1 MNPRI
6 AASSPAASALLIV
19 ADSERNADMLYA
31 SGFFVPDPFIYLKN
45 NQSVHLVLS
54 DLEMDRAAKHLPNAT
69 IHSFSKLREQTAQ
82 AGISNPNI
90 GHVAGRLLKNDL
102 GISQVRV
109 PANFPFG
116 VAESIRETWP
126 DISFLIDC
134 PFPERAVKSPAEIR
148 KIQQI
153 LRLTQEGLRAGISL
167 IRNADIKKDGRLWH
181 QGRPLTSEKV
191 RAAIHTTIG
200 SLGGLPG
207 NTIVAGGS
215 QACDPHERGSGPLR
229 AHLPIIIDVFPR
241 SETTGYFGDLTRTVV
256 KGRASE
262 SVRKIYQ
269 SVLQAQQTALNAIC
283 DGAKARK
290 VHEAVEGAF
299 DSLGYRTERRNH
311 HMQGFFHGTGHGLG
325 LELHEA
331 PSIGKTSTDHLQ
343 TGNVITVEPG
353 LYYSGIGGV
362 RIEDVALIQEDGRP
376 RALTDFE
383 KTLEL

>member
-1 MNPRI
+1 MNPN
-6 AASSPAASALLIV
+6 AVDSTTAVSALLLV

-31 SGFFVPDPFIYLKN
+31 TGLFVPDPFIYLKN
-45 NQSVHLVLS
+45 NQAVHLVLH
-54 DLEMDRAAKHLPNAT
+54 DLEMDRTAKHLPDAT

-82 AGISNPNI
+82 SGISNPNI
-90 GHVAGRLLKNDL
+90 GHIAGRLLNNL

-116 VAESIRETWP
+116 VAEIIRETWP
-126 DISFLIDC
+126 DISLSSDC
-134 PFPERAVKSPAEIR
+134 PFPKRAVKSPAEIR

-153 LRLTQEGLRAGISL
+153 LRLTQEGLHAGISL
-167 IRNADIKKDGRLWH
+167 IRNAKIKKDGRLWH

-200 SLGGLPG
+200 SLGGLPS

-215 QACDPHERGSGPLR
+215 QACDPHERGSGPLK
-229 AHLPIIIDVFPR
+229 AHLPILIDVFPR
-241 SETTGYFGDLTRTVV
+241 SEATGYFGDLTRTVV

-262 SVRKIYQ
+262 SVRRIYQ
-269 SVLQAQQTALNAIC
+269 SVLQAQQTALNAIRS
-283 DGAKARK
+283 GAKARK
-290 VHEAVEGAF
+290 IHAAVEGAF
-299 DSLGYRTERRNH
+299 ESLGYKTERRNN

-331 PSIGKTSTDHLQ
+331 PSIGKISFDTLQ
-343 TGNVITVEPG
+343 TGNVVTVEPG
-353 LYYSGIGGV
+353 LYYSEIGGV
-362 RIEDVALIQEDGRP
+362 RIEDVTLIQEDSPP
-376 RALTDFE
+376 RALTTFE

>member
-1 MNPRI
+1 MNPN
-6 AASSPAASALLIV
+6 AVVSATAASALLIV

-31 SGFFVPDPFIYLKN
+31 TGLFVPDPFIYLKN
-45 NQSVHLVLS
+45 NRTVHLVLS
-54 DLEMDRAAKHLPNAT
+54 DLEMDRAAKHLPDAT

-82 AGISNPNI
+82 SGIPNPNI
-90 GHVAGRLLKNDL
+90 GHLAGQLLNDL
-102 GISQVRV
+102 GLSQVRV

-116 VAESIRETWP
+116 IAEIIRETWSNISLLP
-126 DISFLIDC
+126 DR
-134 PFPERAVKSPAEIR
+134 PFPERAVKSPAEVR

-153 LRLTQEGLRAGISL
+153 LRLTQEGLRAGVSL
-167 IRNADIKKDGRLWH
+167 IRNAEIKKDGQLWH
-181 QGRPLTSEKV
+181 QGCPLTSEKV

-207 NTIVAGGS
+207 NTIVAGGD
-215 QACDPHERGSGPLR
+215 QACDPHERGSGPLK

-241 SETTGYFGDLTRTVV
+241 AEATGYFGDLTRTVV

-262 SVRKIYQ
+262 SVRRIYQ
-269 SVLQAQQTALNAIC
+269 SVLQAQQTALNAIRA
-283 DGAKARK
+283 GEKARK
-290 VHEAVEGAF
+290 VHEAIQSDFE
-299 DSLGYRTERRNH
+299 SSGYKTERRNH

-331 PSIGKTSTDHLQ
+331 PNIGKSSLDTFQ
-343 TGNVITVEPG
+343 TGNVVTVEPG

-362 RIEDVALIQEDGRP
+362 RIEDVALIQEGGRP
-376 RALTDFE
+376 LALTDFE